1 MASIAKYSPLQ
12 LYKATGNLT
21 GLVEENKLWNAYK
34 IEPDRLPAVIAKA
47 YGMKHGEMGLL
58 EMMTQGKGRVSTKE
72 IKNRKYRWEL
82 YTQDDRSIEVVGLL
96 NASATPGLNLEIF
109 YVLFAEKWFELGAN
123 LKADDGTMVRVME
136 DPYQQGT
143 QYVYALQLNSDDR
156 NAYLDPSNLEGG
168 AKFRELWADYE
179 EGSVRGTGV
188 HVSNPAMLENQ
199 TGLFRTTV
207 SVTRSAQRA
216 VQFMPIVTLGEG
228 GEVKKSLVWA
238 EEVVWQAMKKH
249 QKSIAISGIYS
260 NLSNHRIGANGRI
273 IPAGAGI
280 RQQIAP
286 ANKREFVGEPTFEDF
301 EDFAESLY
309 QNITS
314 EGGEEEVVVLT
325 GIDGMKIAER
335 VIFAEMT
342 RRLGGGVMFDSKHFI
357 SETGKDLTLGG
368 YFRAVKLSCGI
379 TLKFRNFPLY
389 NDRELHGLINP
400 KTGNPWESSRFTF
413 LNFGTNSNG
422 EANIQ
427 KVIPKDAEGI
437 VWTVGGSTDPSGPKK
452 SKGAQ
457 GASGYDG
464 FDVHWLDECGYMI
477 SDPTTCGEMV
487 PAGLKDF

>member
-1 MASIAKYSPLQ
+1 MATSQKYSPLQ

-34 IEPDRLPAVIAKA
+34 IEPDKLNAIIAKA
-47 YGMKHGEMGLL
+47 YGMKHGEVGLL
-58 EMMTQGKGRVSTKE
+58 EMMTQGKGRVVTKE

-96 NASATPGLNLEIF
+96 NPSATPGLHGEVF
-109 YVLFAEKWFELGAN
+109 YSLLPEKWFELGAN
-123 LKADDGTMVRVME
+123 LKLDDGTMVRVME

-143 QYVYALQLNSDDR
+143 QYVYALQLN
-156 NAYLDPSNLEGG
+156 NPEPTAYADPANFEGG
-168 AKFRELWADYE
+168 ARVRELWADYE

-199 TGLFRTTV
+199 VGLFRKTA

-216 VQFMPIVTLGEG
+216 IQFMPVITLDEQGKP
-228 GEVKKSLVWA
+228 KKSMVWA
-238 EEVVWQAMKKH
+238 QEVVWQTLKEHKKAL
-249 QKSIAISGIYS
+249 AISGIYS

-273 IPAGAGI
+273 IPMGAGI

-286 ANKREFVGEPTFEDF
+286 ANKREFIGEPTFEDF

-309 QNITS
+309 HNIIA
-314 EGGEEEVVVLT
+314 EGGEQEVVVLT
-325 GIDGMKIAER
+325 GMDGMKIAQR
-335 VIFAEMT
+335 VIFAEMS
-342 RRLGGGVMFDSKHFI
+342 RRLGNVTLNADYFI
-357 SETGKDLTLGG
+357 KESGNDLTLKG
-368 YFRAVKLSCGI
+368 YFNVVTLSCGI
-379 TLKFRNFPLY
+379 TLKFKNFPLY
-389 NDRELHGLINP
+389 NDKELHGLTNP

-413 LNFGTNSNG
+413 LNFGLNSNG
-422 EANIQ
+422 ESNIQ
-427 KVIPKDAEGI
+427 KVVPKGAEGI
-437 VWTVGGSTDPSGPKK
+437 IWEVGGSTGSSGPKK
-452 SKGAQ
+452 SQSAQ

-464 FDVHWLDECGYMI
+464 FDVHFLDECGYMI

>member
-1 MASIAKYSPLQ
+1 MASIQTYSPLQ
-12 LYKATGNLT
+12 LYKATGNLD
-21 GLVEENKLWNAYK
+21 GLAEENKLWNAYK
-34 IEPDRLPAVIAKA
+34 IEPDKLPAIIAKA
-47 YGMKHGEMGLL
+47 YGMKNGEMGLL
-58 EMMTQGKGRVSTKE
+58 EMMTQGKGRVTKKE

-82 YTQDDRSIEVVGLL
+82 YTADDRSVEVVGLL
-96 NASATPGLNLEIF
+96 NPSSTPGLKREVF
-109 YVLFAEKWFELGAN
+109 YVLFPEKWFELGAN

-143 QYVYALQLNSDDR
+143 NFVYALQLNNAEDT
-156 NAYLDPSNLEGG
+156 AYLDPSNLEGG

-188 HVSNPAMLENQ
+188 HASNPAMLENQ

-216 VQFMPIVTLGEG
+216 VQFMPIVTRGEN
-228 GEVKKSLVWA
+228 GEVKKSMVWA
-238 EEVVWQAMKKH
+238 EEVVWLAMKKH
-249 QKSIAISGIYS
+249 QKSLAVSGIYS

-309 QNITS
+309 HNIIA
-314 EGGEEEVVVLT
+314 EGGEQEVVVLT
-325 GIDGMKIAER
+325 GMDGMKIAQR
-335 VIFAEMT
+335 VIFTEMS
-342 RRLGGGVMFDSKHFI
+342 RRLGNVTLNADYFVSK
-357 SETGKDLTLGG
+357 EGKDLTLGG
-368 YFRAVKLSCGI
+368 YFNVVTLSCGI
-379 TLKFRNFPLY
+379 TLKFKNFALY
-389 NDRELHGLINP
+389 NDHDLHGLKNP
-400 KTGNPWESSRFTF
+400 TTGNPWESSRFTF
-413 LNFGTNSNG
+413 LNFGLNSNG

-427 KVIPKDAEGI
+427 KVVPKDAEGI
-437 VWTVGGSTDPSGPKK
+437 VWTVGGSTDPSGPKR